1 MRYPGSKGIHV
12 MSIIIIIWFRF
23 HTAHINND
31 IIILISNK
39 RIENEARMTSMV
51 SIILL
56 LILFGFGFILLT
68 LILIFNKRAK

>member
-1 MRYPGSKGIHV
+1 MQRPIDVITHACSDCCEKEAMRYPGSKGIHV

-39 RIENEARMTSMV
+39 RM
-51 SIILL
+51 
-56 LILFGFGFILLT
+56 
-68 LILIFNKRAK
+68 K